1 MLISFFFLFFFN
13 RKLFEI
19 TRIRSVFKASAEK
32 RTDKR
37 VRRLKNKFF
46 TVQFVLPLDTRN
58 SFYEK

>member
-1 MLISFFFLFFFN
+1 MLISFFFLFFLVGN
-13 RKLFEI
+13 YSRLREYVPCSKLVQ
-19 TRIRSVFKASAEK
+19 S
-32 RTDKR
+32 TDKR